1 MNGGGESRN
10 YFEVIDELPVVTFGC
25 GCHIDDPGRIEES
38 EEGDKCLERGH
49 IVNIYKHSVKVNWLS
64 AEYRFKVNGG
74 FSVDSVSDADEID
87 EVNEGDTG

>member
-49 IVNIYKHSVKVNWLS
+49 IVNIYKHSVKVN
-64 AEYRFKVNGG
+64 
-74 FSVDSVSDADEID
+74 
-87 EVNEGDTG
+87 